1 MRVFVTVGTT
11 KFDDLIFG
19 VISADVQGLL
29 ISQGYTEMVIQ
40 SGKTDL
46 VPKPANS
53 LFNISSYNYK
63 ASLEEVR

>member
-19 VISADVQGLL
+19 VISSDVQGLL
-29 ISQGYTEMVIQ
+29 KSQGYTEMVIQ

-46 VPKPANS
+46 VLKS
-53 LFNISSYNYK
+53 VDYLLKISSYNYK
-63 ASLEEVR
+63 ASLDEVR